1 MRPGLKPF
9 FLVDLIGFREYAR
22 RLPVSSIEDPE
33 EIWLGLKDGVDRE
46 EVVARIGE
54 VIPGLVTVR
63 DSQSVA
69 DLAERNPL
77 AGGGWNGLTMFS
89 MVAIG
94 IAVFLTLT
102 VHAVVSIRMGRVDL
116 AVARALG
123 LSRGQIFLSMA
134 MERSVI
140 VVLAVVTGGVMG
152 YWPGLEILELIDLTP
167 RGAAPVPHMLPSVQV
182 WLVFGVISGL
192 VAISAFSVGLA
203 AVAAMRLNTAEVLRS
218 GN

>member
-1 MRPGLKPF
+1 
-9 FLVDLIGFREYAR
+9 
-22 RLPVSSIEDPE
+22 
-33 EIWLGLKDGVDRE
+33 
-46 EVVARIGE
+46 
-54 VIPGLVTVR
+54 
-63 DSQSVA
+63 
-69 DLAERNPL
+69 
-77 AGGGWNGLTMFS
+77 MFS

-123 LSRGQIFLSMA
+123 FSRGQIFLSMA

-167 RGAAPVPHMLPSVQV
+167 RGAAPVPPMLPSVQV

-192 VAISAFSVGLA
+192 VAISAFSLICFLMRPYVMNSSKPHPRTQTSLSVLSVVRTSHLRLKVVGPSTRIDWSLWNLKSPGLLA
-203 AVAAMRLNTAEVLRS
+203 IFWPMSRW
-218 GN
+218 

>member
-1 MRPGLKPF
+1 M
-9 FLVDLIGFREYAR
+9 
-22 RLPVSSIEDPE
+22 
-33 EIWLGLKDGVDRE
+33 
-46 EVVARIGE
+46 
-54 VIPGLVTVR
+54 
-63 DSQSVA
+63 A

-94 IAVFLTLT
+94 IAVFPTLT
-102 VHAVVSIRMGRVDL
+102 VYAVVSIRMGRGDL

-123 LSRGQIFLSMA
+123 FSRGQIFLSRA
-134 MERSVI
+134 HGKERHRCV
-140 VVLAVVTGGVMG
+140 GRRYRGVMG

-167 RGAAPVPHMLPSVQV
+167 RGAAPVPPMLPSVQV

-192 VAISAFSVGLA
+192 VAISVFSVGLA
-203 AVAAMRLNTAEVLRS
+203 AIAAMRLNTAEVLRS